1 MPDCALGQG
10 AAPGGGGGSG
20 RALAPGV
27 LDCVFV
33 RTQRTHGHTPTGTG
47 QNEGVP
53 PVLSPIARLDYIS
66 HATEPNRLL

>member
-1 MPDCALGQG
+1 MQQIVWWWQSSSESIDFWCALGQG

-33 RTQRTHGHTPTGTG
+33 RTQRTHGTKM
-47 QNEGVP
+47 
-53 PVLSPIARLDYIS
+53 I
-66 HATEPNRLL
+66 